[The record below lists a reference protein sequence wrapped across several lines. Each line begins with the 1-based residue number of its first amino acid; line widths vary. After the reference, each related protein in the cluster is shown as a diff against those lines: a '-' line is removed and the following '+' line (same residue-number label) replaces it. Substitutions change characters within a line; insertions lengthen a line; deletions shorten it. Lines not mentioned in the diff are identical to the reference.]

1 MAESF
6 GSKFKPMSNSL
17 PKCMFPLAN
26 TPMILYAL
34 EFLAMNEV
42 REVFLVSSWDSK
54 MIKDKIDYVR

>member
-26 TPMILYAL
+26 TPMILYTL